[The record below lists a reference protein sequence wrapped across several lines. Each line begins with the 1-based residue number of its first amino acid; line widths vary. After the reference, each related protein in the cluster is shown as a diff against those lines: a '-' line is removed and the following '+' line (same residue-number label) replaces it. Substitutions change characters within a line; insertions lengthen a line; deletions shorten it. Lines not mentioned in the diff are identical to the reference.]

1 MQTQKIQITLTP
13 QEILALS
20 LKGES
25 LGYNVT
31 KFIKFLIT
39 KEAYEMVE
47 SIRIFPMSEELEKKT
62 LKAIEEHKKGK
73 TKELRGVN
81 DLDNL

>member
-39 KEAYEMVE
+39 KEAYAAVE
-47 SIRIFPMSEELEKKT
+47 SMPVFPMSEELEKKT

-73 TKELRGVN
+73 TKELREISV
-81 DLDNL
+81 LDNL